1 MKPIVLFP
9 ALCVFLVLAASP
21 AAGNDYGLCFGNG
34 GTIITPP
41 LKMPAGLQRLTVAC
55 RFKALA
61 LPPRQVSLVSQ
72 SAAEAEP
79 ADKGLFRMDLTPR
92 GQIAFT
98 LHGGQGA
105 AGDGHR
111 QDRVQRRA
119 MASCRGRVGRHQV
132 DVISRRQGGRLAAA
146 DRAHAAGRRRPSAGY
161 WAGGGQERLQ
171 ASGLPRLHR
180 QGCRVVHGPQRR
192 GRGAGRGRSLAGNEA
207 GLAALFSL
215 RETAPTD
222 VVRTRSRAARRR
234 FPPCWSARAGA
245 ACRCGIS
252 LSPPGPSCTSSPTT
266 CLRAAAGDSAASQ
279 PARGHRRGF
288 AGC

>member
-98 LHGGQGA
+98 LHGAKGQPETVTGKTACDVERWHHAAAAWDGTELTLYLDGKA
-105 AGDGHR
+105 AG
-111 QDRVQRRA
+111 
-119 MASCRGRVGRHQV
+119 
-132 DVISRRQGGRLAAA
+132 SRRLIGLTLPAGVGLPLVIGP
-146 DRAHAAGRRRPSAGY
+146 AAGKNGSK
-161 WAGGGQERLQ
+161 Q
-171 ASGLPRLHR
+171 ADY
-180 QGCRVVHGPQRR
+180 QGFIAEVAVWSTARNAEAVAQD
-192 GRGAGRGRSLAGNEA
+192 AGRSLAGNEA

-222 VVRTRSRAARRR
+222 VVRDKVSGARRR

-245 ACRCGIS
+245 ACPCGIS

-266 CLRAAAGDSAASQ
+266 CLRRRAVAGA
-279 PARGHRRGF
+279 PERFCR
-288 AGC
+288 C